1 MDKPDVDWDII
12 KKTVATGTEKKPQ
25 QPAGAGWFTCEEY
38 SEQANRDA
46 TTARRRL
53 KKCMTLGLMERQWD
67 GRKYW
72 YKVC

>member
-12 KKTVATGTEKKPQ
+12 KKTVATGTEKGPQ
-25 QPAGAGWFTCEEY
+25 QPAGDGWFTCEEY
-38 SEQANRDA
+38 SEHANIDD

-53 KKCMTLGLMERQWD
+53 KKCLTLGLMERQWA